1 MATPAHT
8 VFDSLH
14 SGVAAA
20 DVLATDRATPAE
32 LAAKQRQRLIC
43 LVQAALQHSP
53 LYRQRLHGVS
63 PATVRLDTL
72 PVVTKGELMQR
83 FDEWVCDPQLKLA
96 ELRAFTAD
104 PLRIAEPYLGKYV
117 VWESS
122 GTSGQPGVFVQD
134 ARAMATYDA
143 LEALRRSV
151 PQPLKRWLDPMYLS
165 ERIAFV
171 GATTGHFA
179 SYVSIQRL
187 CQLNPW
193 AAQVMRSFSI
203 LQSTASLIE
212 ALDAYAPT
220 IISTYPT
227 VAALLADEAA
237 RGALRHRPNEIW
249 TGGETLSPGVRKW
262 VEKSLHCAVRNSYG
276 ASEFLTIGWECGQGH
291 MHANTDWLILEP
303 VDEKFRPVRPR
314 QECHTTLLTN
324 LVNTVQPLIRYD
336 LGDQVSFGRQR
347 CACGSPLPVIEVA
360 GRHDD
365 ALTMLDQHGR
375 PVTLLPL
382 ALTTVLEDQA
392 AVFEFQLRQ
401 LDGHTLELSLP
412 QSGAEATSMMV
423 RCRHVLQG
431 LAHQHGLAPIKLIGK
446 CGVTLPRGRSG
457 KVQRVVAAHPAG
469 ALAGRGPQM

>member
-1 MATPAHT
+1 MTA
-8 VFDSLH
+8 VFDSVH
-14 SGVAAA
+14 SATVALE
-20 DVLATDRATPAE
+20 VLATDRATPAA
-32 LAAKQRQRLIC
+32 LAAQQRTRLTR
-43 LVQAALQHSP
+43 LLEAAMRDSP
-53 LYRQRLHGVS
+53 VYRERLRGVA
-63 PATVRLDTL
+63 PATVALATL
-72 PVVTKGELMQR
+72 PVVTKEELMQR
-83 FDEWVCDPQLKLA
+83 FDQWVSDPRLKLA

-104 PLRIAEPYLGKYV
+104 PLRIAEPYLGKYM

-143 LEALRRSV
+143 LETLRRSV
-151 PQPLKRWLDPMYLS
+151 PQPLQRWLDPLYLS

-203 LQSTASLIE
+203 LQSTATLID
-212 ALDAYAPT
+212 ALNDYAPT
-220 IISTYPT
+220 VISTYPT

-237 RGALRHRPNEIW
+237 RGTLKHLPNEVW

-303 VDEKFRPVRPR
+303 VDAQHRPVQPG
-314 QECHTTLLTN
+314 QESHTTLLTN

-336 LGDQVSFGRQR
+336 LGDQITFASRR
-347 CACGSPLPVIEVA
+347 CDCGSPLPVIEVA

-365 ALTMLDQHGR
+365 PLCMLDRDGR
-375 PVTLLPL
+375 AVTLLPL
-382 ALTTVLEDQA
+382 ALTTALEDQA

-401 LDGHTLELSLP
+401 VDGHTLELRLP
-412 QSGAEATSMMV
+412 QSGSAATALLA
-423 RCRHVLQG
+423 RCRNVLRCFAQQQG
-431 LAHQHGLAPIKLIGK
+431 LGPIRLIEKPGA
-446 CGVTLPRGRSG
+446 TLPRGRSG
-457 KVQRVVAAHPAG
+457 KVQRVVACAKPPARKTP
-469 ALAGRGPQM
+469 ARAR